1 MGYFN
6 ATVEAYLNRRSIAG
20 SLLVFMD
27 FVDTPRRWWPGFGDL
42 VAGGHTWQGTGEMIS
57 VSGLEQPIGTSAPQ
71 TTFTLSGV
79 DASII
84 TLARNAA
91 ARVKG
96 RRVVVYL
103 QCFEIDPANASIAA
117 WTPLDA
123 PAALWTGTMDQMK
136 YSAQGPGE
144 RSVTVTAESRWTNRN
159 RPPFGLFTNADQVA
173 RFAGDR
179 GLEQVPDLENKTIRW
194 PGT

>member
-6 ATVEAYLNRRSIAG
+6 ATVEAYLARRSIAG
-20 SLLVFMD
+20 SILVFMD

-42 VAGGHTWQGTGEMIS
+42 VAGGHTWQGTGELIT
-57 VSGLEQPIGTSAPQ
+57 VSGLEQPTGTSAPQ

-79 DASII
+79 DAGIV

-103 QCFEIDPANASIAA
+103 QFFDVEPVNASTPA
-117 WTPLDA
+117 WTNLDA
-123 PAALWTGTMDQMK
+123 PAAIWTGTMDQMR
-136 YSAQGPGE
+136 YSAQGPSS
-144 RSVTVTAESRWTNRN
+144 RSVTVTAEGRWTNRN
-159 RPPFGLFTNADQVA
+159 RPPFGLYTNADQIA
-173 RFAGDR
+173 RFSGDR
-179 GLEQVPDLENKTIRW
+179 GLEQVTDLENKTIRW
-194 PGT
+194 PGA